1 MSFLKKMFRPK
12 EVSAKVSV
20 LADSVFEG
28 VRNTT
33 WKLEYWRAMHGEFMT
48 HRVFSRNASSSR
60 ARPSKVVR
68 KQVLQNPAGP
78 IEWLSNKSGM
88 KGGEPLSPL
97 KAAACDF
104 LWFQVGAKF
113 NAGLSWSL
121 EKLGAHKQFA
131 NRCMEPW
138 EYIHVVA
145 TATETDN
152 FYILRDD
159 DYAQPEIR
167 QVAVNMRSTQA
178 DSLPRKLSE
187 GEWHLP
193 FVTEEERET
202 MTVEELLVCSTARCA
217 RTTFADFDGS
227 KPSYQRD
234 LGTYTKL
241 VGSDPMHMSPSEHPS
256 QAVVGRWAN
265 FVNFRQHRWGL
276 EGKGDM
282 PSGLA
287 TLLPSRLPQPEFYG
301 AVEYPH
307 YYVNVTN
314 YRWLDIYELLFL
326 FGCTDP
332 ALQHAAKKIILTGG
346 RAHKNF
352 EIDLKEARVTLDR
365 AAYKQKQF
373 ADEAEPATF
382 ESLGES

>member
-1 MSFLKKMFRPK
+1 MSFLKTMFRPK
-12 EVSAKVSV
+12 EVGAKVGV
-20 LADSVFEG
+20 IADSVFEA

-68 KQVLQNPAGP
+68 KQVLTNPAGP

-88 KGGEPLSPL
+88 SGGAPLSPL
-97 KAAACDF
+97 RAAACDF

-121 EKLGAHKQFA
+121 EKLGAHKQYA

-145 TATETDN
+145 SATEVGN
-152 FYILRDD
+152 FYMLRNHPD
-159 DYAQPEIR
+159 AQPEMQ
-167 QVAVNMRSTQA
+167 QVARGMQSSQLQ
-178 DSLPRKLSE
+178 SLPRKLSH

-193 FVTEEERET
+193 FITDEERENLT
-202 MTVEELLVCSTARCA
+202 TDQLVIMSTARCA

-227 KPSYQRD
+227 KPSFERD
-234 LGTYTKL
+234 KGTYLKL

-256 QAVVGRWAN
+256 QAAVGRWAN

-276 EGKGDM
+276 EGKGDN
-282 PSGLA
+282 LQLIA
-287 TLLPSRLPQPEFYG
+287 ELLPSRLPQPEFYG
-301 AVEYPH
+301 KVKYPH
-307 YYVNVTN
+307 YYVDVSN
-314 YRWLDIYELLFL
+314 YRWLDIYEVLHLY
-326 FGCTDP
+326 GCTDP
-332 ALQHAAKKIILTGG
+332 CLQHAAKKLVLTGN
-346 RAHKNF
+346 RAHKDF
-352 EIDLKEARVTLDR
+352 STDLNEAKVTIDR
-365 AAYKQKQF
+365 ALYKQQQF
-373 ADEAEPATF
+373 DESVIAEVAK
-382 ESLGES
+382 E